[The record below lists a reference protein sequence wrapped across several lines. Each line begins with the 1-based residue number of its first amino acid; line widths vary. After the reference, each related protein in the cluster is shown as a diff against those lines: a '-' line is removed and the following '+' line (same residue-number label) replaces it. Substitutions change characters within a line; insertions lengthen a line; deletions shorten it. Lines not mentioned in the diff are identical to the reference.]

1 MAGEKN
7 RGDIGLLIS
16 AVFGWLFSAGILLS
30 MFSLLICKTSMDS
43 SYIGYISS
51 LISFLSAVFAG
62 LYSYRNIKGET
73 FVSSLATA
81 LFIVIILL
89 TIGFMVQG
97 KDMTPAGV
105 ISVASFTFAGM
116 LVGCNI
122 RYILRKKG
130 KKQIK
135 CHIKKQRGR

>member
-1 MAGEKN
+1 MTVEKN

-81 LFIVIILL
+81 LFIVIFLL
-89 TIGFMVQG
+89 TIGFIVQG

-116 LVGCNI
+116 LLGSNV
-122 RYILRKKG
+122 RYFLRKKS